1 MIILKYIILS
11 LLGLTLAVLVI
22 AGLYLVWFKMLPDI
36 YKNIKETWLKK

>member
-11 LLGLTLAVLVI
+11 VLGLTLAALVT
-22 AGLYLVWFKMLPDI
+22 AGLYLVLFKMLPDI